1 VYSGSGPRPLRQ
13 PGLYFGVLV
22 GAVVVDDQV
31 QIELLGLLILDP
43 PQEAQELLLP
53 MPMLAFGDHRIGDH
67 IQVCKQGGGAGAD
80 VVVDDVLHIP
90 QAHGQQRLRPV

>member
-53 MPMLAFGDHRIGDH
+53 MPRLAFGDHRIGEQ
-67 IQVCKQGGGAGAD
+67 IQVCKQGGGTGAD
-80 VVVDDVLHIP
+80 VVVDDVLHIA